1 MRTGKKTEEHDSEV
15 VNYAY
20 HFSVISHFDS
30 SGKCY
35 TRLIPATW
43 IFFNIFNGQK
53 KN

>member
-35 TRLIPATW
+35 TRSSYLEIFLIYLTA
-43 IFFNIFNGQK
+43 K
-53 KN
+53 